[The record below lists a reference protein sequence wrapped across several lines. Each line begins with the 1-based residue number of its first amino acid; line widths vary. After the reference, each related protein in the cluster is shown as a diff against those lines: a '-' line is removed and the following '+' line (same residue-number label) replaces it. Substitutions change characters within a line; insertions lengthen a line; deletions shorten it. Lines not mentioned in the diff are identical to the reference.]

1 MQKGINNRGG
11 DDGHGGLKGPSG
23 DGEMDRYISD
33 GCHVSDNKWNDPISN
48 SYIVTWVILL
58 WD

>member
-23 DGEMDRYISD
+23 DDKMDRYITN
-33 GCHVSDNKWNDPISN
+33 GCRASDNKWNDLISN

>member
-33 GCHVSDNKWNDPISN
+33 GCHLYCHMGDPIMGLIIN
-48 SYIVTWVILL
+48 LI
-58 WD
+58 